1 VPAPAPRP
9 ISGVVAGAGDEPRAD
24 SDEGVAAGMV
34 DLAGARESVNGHE
47 RRWLWMEGKN
57 ADRWAPRLHPLTVG
71 SGVEEDSLVWT
82 FAHTEIM
89 QHVMSDCLSH
99 GNKIQDA
106 SQCRDGEKKTK
117 NESV

>member
-1 VPAPAPRP
+1 MPAPAPRP

-47 RRWLWMEGKN
+47 RRWLWLEGRK
-57 ADRWAPRLHPLTVG
+57 RRQMGGSVSPFYLTVG
-71 SGVEEDSLVWT
+71 SGEDSLVSM

-89 QHVMSDCLSH
+89 QHVIS
-99 GNKIQDA
+99 
-106 SQCRDGEKKTK
+106 
-117 NESV
+117 